1 MPHLSYFLLHRREA
15 ELYNVQNR
23 PNYISHS
30 FPPRP
35 VAGASNLA
43 DVSIP
48 QVLSIS
54 YKECIRSLRDSKIEI
69 CLYFCPKSVYA
80 NYHGTFAVT
89 VELWTNGKPTKK
101 VRICI
106 SYYENPLKIHRP
118 SLSIELKAPLI
129 LAALK
134 TSLYKSEHGCTYPVR
149 ST

>member
-15 ELYNVQNR
+15 ELYNVQNQ

-43 DVSIP
+43 NVSIP

-69 CLYFCPKSVYA
+69 CLYFWPKSVYA
-80 NYHGTFAVT
+80 NYHGTFTVT

-101 VRICI
+101 VRICV
-106 SYYENPLKIHRP
+106 SY
-118 SLSIELKAPLI
+118 
-129 LAALK
+129 
-134 TSLYKSEHGCTYPVR
+134 
-149 ST
+149 